1 MLALVVDDEKRARE
15 TICKIIELYTP
26 SITTVMEAAT
36 VKEAVLAIRLHKPS
50 LVFLD
55 IRLEDG
61 NGFDVLEQV
70 KDMDLN
76 VIFITAYN
84 EYALKALKMSAID
97 YILKPIDPEEF
108 VEAVSKALSQIAKNK
123 MEERIDL
130 FLQNINAKETSVAIN
145 KITLKTLDNIHIVK
159 IADIIYCQADRNY
172 TTFYLLGGEK
182 IIVSKNLREYEEL
195 LPKGGFMRPHQ
206 SYLVNLNH
214 IIRYEKGDSHLLVC
228 SEECNVPVSLR
239 KREQVVK
246 VLSNIK

>member
-36 VKEAVLAIRLHKPS
+36 VKDAVLAIRLHKPQ
-50 LVFLD
+50 LIFLD

-70 KDMDLN
+70 KNRSLN

-84 EYALKALKMSAID
+84 EYALKALKISAID

-108 VEAVSKALSQIAKNK
+108 VEAVRKTMSKIAKNK
-123 MEERIDL
+123 IEERIDL
-130 FLQNINAKETSVAIN
+130 FLQNMNTKDTEVVLN
-145 KITLKTLDNIHIVK
+145 KITLRTLDNIYIVK
-159 IADIIYCQADRNY
+159 IADIIYCQAERNY

-195 LPKGGFMRPHQ
+195 LPKDGFMRPHQ

-214 IIRYEKGDSHLLVC
+214 IIRYEKGDSHLLIC
-228 SEECNVPVSLR
+228 SEGCNIPVSLR

-246 VLSNIK
+246 ALNNIR

>member
-1 MLALVVDDEKRARE
+1 MLALVVDDEERARE

-26 SITTVMEAAT
+26 SITDVMEAAT
-36 VKEAVLAIRLHKPS
+36 VKEAVLMIRLYKPQ
-50 LVFLD
+50 LIFLD

-61 NGFDVLEQV
+61 SGFDVLEQV
-70 KDMDLN
+70 KDMELN

-108 VEAVSKALSQIAKNK
+108 MEAVGKARSQITKNK

-130 FLQNINAKETSVAIN
+130 FLQNMDAKSTNIVIN
-145 KITLKTLDNIHIVK
+145 KITLKTVDNIHIVK
-159 IADIIYCQADRNY
+159 VTDIIYCQADRNY

-182 IIVSKNLREYEEL
+182 IIVSKNLREYEEI
-195 LPKGGFMRPHQ
+195 LPKDGFMRPHQ

-214 IIRYEKGDSHLLVC
+214 IIRYEKGDHHLLIC
-228 SEECNVPVSLR
+228 SDKCKVPVSLR

-246 VLSNIK
+246 VLNNIK